1 MRSSYPSEGHLGAEE
16 MIKKFGILAC
26 GSLVLLSSSVSRM
39 RTVAAE
45 PARFAQ
51 AGTPE
56 QWIELG
62 RRVHGGF
69 GSYIALGIRIGL
81 DAVQQLKATPRDL
94 DVTYYNGKMVP
105 CPCVVDGI
113 MIATVAS
120 PGQNSL
126 RVASTLSPDG
136 TFGVAEIRHRKT
148 GKALRY
154 TIPAKAKTQLDQWNQ
169 NTTGRQRFDAVMQA
183 SQSILFSVE
192 AIR

>member
-1 MRSSYPSEGHLGAEE
+1 

-26 GSLVLLSSSVSRM
+26 GSLILSSLGSW
-39 RTVAAE
+39 AI
-45 PARFAQ
+45 AQ
-51 AGTPE
+51 QHVHSTQNSQVQTPE

-62 RRVHGGF
+62 QRVHGGF

-81 DAVQQLKATPRDL
+81 DAVQQLNANPRDL
-94 DVTYYNGKMVP
+94 DVTYYNGKIAG

-126 RVASTLSPDG
+126 RVASASSPEG

-148 GKALRY
+148 GQGLRY
-154 TIPAKAKTQLDQWNQ
+154 TIPAIAKTQLDQWNQ

-183 SQSILFSVE
+183 SSMFTVE
-192 AIR
+192 AIRENSKKP